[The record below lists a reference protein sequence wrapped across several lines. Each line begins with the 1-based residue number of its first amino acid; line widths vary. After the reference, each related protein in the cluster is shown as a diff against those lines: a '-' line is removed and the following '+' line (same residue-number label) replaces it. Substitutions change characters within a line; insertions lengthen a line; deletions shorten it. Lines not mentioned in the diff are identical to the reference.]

1 MTREELMNKIKTI
14 IEKEPMHDMNRDY
27 ITSNF
32 KDKKNGIYF
41 LYNQKKTVIY
51 VGKCGNGIN
60 TSFYHRMYGHG
71 YGAHCKKKWF
81 KCAKKFRFKAF
92 PNLDKD
98 KLKKVER
105 LMIYANN
112 QPIYN
117 DCYISK
123 KDIEIINS
131 NL

>member
-1 MTREELMNKIKTI
+1 MTRDKLMNKIKSK
-14 IEKEPMHDMNRDY
+14 IEEEPICNVNRDY

-41 LYNQKKTVIY
+41 LYDKNETVIY
-51 VGKCGNGIN
+51 VGKCGNGIY

-81 KCAKKFRFKAF
+81 KCAEKFRFKAF

-98 KLKKVER
+98 ELKKVER

-117 DCYISK
+117 DCYITKNDIKSIASK
-123 KDIEIINS
+123 
-131 NL
+131 L

>member
-1 MTREELMNKIKTI
+1 MTREELMNKIKII

-27 ITSNF
+27 VTTNF

-41 LYNQKKTVIY
+41 LYDENETVIY
-51 VGKCGNGIN
+51 VGQCGDKTY

-71 YGAHCKKKWF
+71 DGSHSVHKWF
-81 KCAKKFRFKAF
+81 NAVKKFRFKTF

-98 KLKKVER
+98 ELKKVER

-123 KDIEIINS
+123 DDIKNINS